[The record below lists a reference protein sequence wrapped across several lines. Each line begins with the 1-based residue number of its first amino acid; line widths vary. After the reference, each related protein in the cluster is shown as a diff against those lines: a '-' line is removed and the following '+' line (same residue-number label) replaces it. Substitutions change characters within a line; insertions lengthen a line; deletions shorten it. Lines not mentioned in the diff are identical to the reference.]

1 MHEHLIHVSLP
12 KLWYHCHHDTIC
24 CRTSAQSDAVCVFQG
39 SLAVATQMLMSEEAY
54 GVPGLRAALGR
65 LANSVVAVLGP
76 ELSPGTDVYTKC
88 KALIR
93 EVQVGL
99 HNIRLLPWQSML
111 ALSKMLNVV
120 TRSTVML
127 SSFNLEM
134 YICSQK
140 CPPNSKL
147 KLRNALGTVK
157 TCFYIGEMF

>member
-1 MHEHLIHVSLP
+1 
-12 KLWYHCHHDTIC
+12 
-24 CRTSAQSDAVCVFQG
+24 VFQG

-54 GVPGLRAALGR
+54 AVPGLRAALGR

-99 HNIRLLPWQSML
+99 YNNRLLL
-111 ALSKMLNVV
+111 CKACLHAAISKMLSMY

-127 SSFNLEM
+127 SS
-134 YICSQK
+134 SQ
-140 CPPNSKL
+140 P
-147 KLRNALGTVK
+147 
-157 TCFYIGEMF
+157 